1 MLIPGYSIN
10 SLTGKMDWWFA
21 PDIIF
26 RLKKQAYAST
36 GKQTTFGFVLV
47 IESCAAKYRGSD
59 ISAARVP
66 PLAAPPCTAGLSGQR
81 QDLVNERTP

>member
-1 MLIPGYSIN
+1 MDSGGVWAVLTPRYSIN
-10 SLTGKMDWWFA
+10 SLTGKMDRWFA

-36 GKQTTFGFVLV
+36 GKQTISGFVLV
-47 IESCAAKYRGSD
+47 IESCAAKYRGSG

-66 PLAAPPCTAGLSGQR
+66 PLAAPPCTAGPSGQR
-81 QDLVNERTP
+81 